1 MIIRPNAEIVG
12 WHGSCPSDLMMQQ
25 SLIYKVPKVPAAM
38 KPETPAILILGT
50 RGIPAAHGGFE
61 TFAERLAFFL
71 AGRGWKVGVYCQEE
85 VARIDQ
91 RVRSETW
98 RGIELIH
105 VQVASKGPRAT
116 LEFDWQ
122 CVRDAARR
130 PGVCLVLGYNGAVF
144 LTWLRLKGRKIFTN
158 MDGIEWRRPKWGMAA
173 RSWFWLNEWIAAWVS
188 HRLVADH
195 PAIADHLATRR
206 PRGAIATIAY
216 GADPVTSAPEEPI
229 RALGLEPG
237 KYLVSIARIEPDN
250 NILPIVEAFRRRD
263 RGDVKLVVLGTLD
276 DDIPYHR
283 AVRAAA
289 GTTVIMPGAIYD
301 QAVVKALRYHARAY
315 MHGHTV
321 GGTNPSLVEALAAGN
336 MVIAHDNRYNRW
348 VAGDAAIY
356 FNDIDGLSQRIDE
369 ALADDALVARCSKE
383 ARTRAREAFRWEDVL
398 SAYEKEALRQLGVAT
413 AAPAK
418 ADRAKH
424 A

>member
-1 MIIRPNAEIVG
+1 MLKPVRPSTLIEK
-12 WHGSCPSDLMMQQ
+12 PS
-25 SLIYKVPKVPAAM
+25 
-38 KPETPAILILGT
+38 ILILGT
-50 RGIPAAHGGFE
+50 RGIPASHGGFE
-61 TFAERLAFFL
+61 TFAERLALFL
-71 AGRGWKVGVYCQEE
+71 AGRGWKVGVYCQKE
-85 VARIDQ
+85 VARVGQ
-91 RVRSETW
+91 RVTSETW
-98 RGIELIH
+98 RGIELITIE
-105 VQVASKGPRAT
+105 VASKGPRAT

-122 CVRDAARR
+122 CVLDAARR
-130 PGVCLVLGYNGAVF
+130 PDVCLVLGYNGAVF
-144 LTWLRLKGRKIFTN
+144 LTWLRLMRRKIITN
-158 MDGIEWRRPKWGMAA
+158 MDGIEWRRPKWGPAA

-188 HRLVADH
+188 HRLIADH

-206 PRGAIATIAY
+206 RRGAIATIAY
-216 GADPVTSAPEEPI
+216 GADPVTSAPEEPV

-237 KYLVSIARIEPDN
+237 KYLISIARIEPDN
-250 NILPIVEAFRRRD
+250 NILPIIEAFRSRD

-301 QAVVKALRYHARAY
+301 RATVQALRYHARAY

-348 VAGDAAIY
+348 VAGEAAIY
-356 FNDIDGLSQRIDE
+356 FSDADSLSHRIDE
-369 ALADDALVARCSKE
+369 ALADDALVARCSKA
-383 ARTRAREAFRWEDVL
+383 ARMRAREAFRWEDVL
-398 SAYEKEALRQLGVAT
+398 IAYEKEALRQLGVTT
-413 AAPAK
+413 AVPAK

>member
-1 MIIRPNAEIVG
+1 
-12 WHGSCPSDLMMQQ
+12 
-25 SLIYKVPKVPAAM
+25 M
-38 KPETPAILILGT
+38 KPERPSTLIEKPSILILGT
-50 RGIPAAHGGFE
+50 RGIPASHGGFE
-61 TFAERLAFFL
+61 TFAERLALFL
-71 AGRGWKVGVYCQEE
+71 AGRGWKVGVYCQKE
-85 VARIDQ
+85 VERVGQ
-91 RVRSETW
+91 RVTSETW
-98 RGIELIH
+98 RGIELITIE
-105 VQVASKGPRAT
+105 VASKGPRAT

-122 CVRDAARR
+122 CVLDAARR

-144 LTWLRLKGRKIFTN
+144 LTWLRLRGRKILTN
-158 MDGIEWRRPKWGMAA
+158 MDGIEWRRPKWGSAA
-173 RSWFWLNEWIAAWVS
+173 RSWFWLNEWIGAWLS

-206 PRGAIATIAY
+206 PRSAIATIAY

-250 NILPIVEAFRRRD
+250 NILPIIEAFRRRD
-263 RGDVKLVVLGTLD
+263 RGDMKLVVLGTLND
-276 DDIPYHR
+276 NIPYHR

-289 GTTVIMPGAIYD
+289 GNAVIMPGAIYD

-356 FNDIDGLSQRIDE
+356 FSDTETLSQRIDE
-369 ALADDALVARCSKE
+369 ALADDALAAHCGKAAR
-383 ARTRAREAFRWEDVL
+383 ARAREAFRWEDVL